1 MSRPLMIQVYAF
13 MVNDSALK
21 CNAHSPNNVLHAPG
35 RGLYLLLRLG
45 DAANGVLDNPEVR
58 N

>member
-1 MSRPLMIQVYAF
+1 MIQVYAL
-13 MVNDSALK
+13 MLIVQ
-21 CNAHSPNNVLHAPG
+21 CNAHSPDDVLHAPG

-45 DAANGVLDNPEVR
+45 DAANGVLDNPEVGKQ